1 MRSLVWDDFVKE
13 RRGWGDSS
21 DLVGVDHP
29 DRRLLRKYQ
38 HRGPPV
44 IFPGQQ
50 YIERQQRT
58 DL

>member
-1 MRSLVWDDFVKE
+1 MRDLVWEDLVKE
-13 RRGWGDSS
+13 RRGWRDSS
-21 DLVGVDHP
+21 YLVGVDHP

-38 HRGPPV
+38 HGVPPV